1 MGCTPVT
8 SVLRKIS
15 AKFLFMFFKVKYS
28 LAEANRGRNYYGQQ
42 RRELAPVLGHDDKLA
57 TDTMSIQKNCGEDN
71 ICVPNLAVEAST
83 SGAFQ
88 YGGQEKMEITAEII
102 NNGEDAF
109 NAMLY
114 LQLPREI
121 NWNSASS
128 STPGVSVLCSAPDAM
143 NNRTLECDVGNPFPA
158 NTRVSDHL
166 ASRFSCLKVL
176 PLIWTMKSSLHT
188 GVKNQLFIRKL
199 P

>member
-1 MGCTPVT
+1 MNVN
-8 SVLRKIS
+8 LRKI
-15 AKFLFMFFKVKYS
+15 FPPQVRYS
-28 LAEANRGRNYYGQQ
+28 LANNQNRGQNFYGQQ
-42 RRELAPVLGHDDKLA
+42 RRVLAPVLGHNDKLA

-71 ICVPNLAVEAST
+71 ICVPNLSVEAST

-88 YGGQEKMEITAEII
+88 YGGQDKMEITAEII

-158 NTRVSDHL
+158 NTRV
-166 ASRFSCLKVL
+166 C
-176 PLIWTMKSSLHT
+176 
-188 GVKNQLFIRKL
+188 KN
-199 P
+199 

>member
-1 MGCTPVT
+1 MHF
-8 SVLRKIS
+8 SL
-15 AKFLFMFFKVKYS
+15 KVRYS
-28 LAEANRGRNYYGQQ
+28 LADNQNRGSNFYGQQ
-42 RRELAPVLGHDDKLA
+42 RKVLAPVLGHNDKLA
-57 TDTMSIQKNCGEDN
+57 TDTMSIHKNCGEDN
-71 ICVPNLAVEAST
+71 ICVPDLSVEAST

-88 YGGQEKMEITAEII
+88 YGGQDKMEITAEII

-158 NTRVSDHL
+158 NTRVSKL
-166 ASRFSCLKVL
+166 SQL
-176 PLIWTMKSSLHT
+176 PSIFDQCVKKDLQGVPTSLVHKGKT
-188 GVKNQLFIRKL
+188 LEITKDAKDKKKIVKL
-199 P
+199 

>member
-1 MGCTPVT
+1 MHF
-8 SVLRKIS
+8 SL
-15 AKFLFMFFKVKYS
+15 KVRYS
-28 LAEANRGRNYYGQQ
+28 LADNQNRGSNFYGQQ
-42 RRELAPVLGHDDKLA
+42 RKVLAPVLGHNDKLA

-71 ICVPNLAVEAST
+71 ICVPDLSVEAST

-88 YGGQEKMEITAEII
+88 YGGQDKMEITAEII

-158 NTRVSDHL
+158 NTRVSKL
-166 ASRFSCLKVL
+166 SQL
-176 PLIWTMKSSLHT
+176 PSIFDQCVKKDLQGVPTSLVHKGKTLEITKDAKDKKKSLNFEHPS
-188 GVKNQLFIRKL
+188 I
-199 P
+199 